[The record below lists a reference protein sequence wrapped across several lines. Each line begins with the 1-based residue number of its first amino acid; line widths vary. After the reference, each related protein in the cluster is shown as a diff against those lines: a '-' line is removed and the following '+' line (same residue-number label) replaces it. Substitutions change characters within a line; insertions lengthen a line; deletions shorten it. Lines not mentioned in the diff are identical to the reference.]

1 MDAVTRIETYLSRNP
16 TDESSAVL
24 AQLTLALDRGEEFD
38 LARLYGIRY
47 DAFELALGLLREW
60 RVDQYFARDTGL
72 LDRVKAVAL
81 RSEMAVAAPR
91 NSAAE
96 PEALAA

>member
-1 MDAVTRIETYLSRNP
+1 MDAVTRIETFLSRNP

-24 AQLTLALDRGEEFD
+24 AQLTLALDRGVEFD

-60 RVDQYFARDTGL
+60 RVDQYFARDAGL
-72 LDRVKAVAL
+72 LDNVKAVAL
-81 RSEMAVAAPR
+81 RQEMTVVVPR
-91 NSAAE
+91 SAADA